1 MNDSPNVVFT
11 DEQQALLNDL
21 VENWQTEADISQH
34 CAGLCANDIDAAKLV
49 RRGALLQIC
58 AKELKTVL
66 DTGHLP
72 LRITRGLDLDK
83 MMAG

>member
-1 MNDSPNVVFT
+1 M
-11 DEQQALLNDL
+11 LNAL
-21 VENWQTEADISQH
+21 VENWKLESELAQH

-58 AKELKTVL
+58 ATDLKTVL

-72 LRITRGLDLDK
+72 LRITRGLGLDK